1 MTTCV
6 LLRIVLKDGSGMRYN
21 GSLKC
26 QTLTG
31 NEQMNEYGEPVA
43 AQVSWGDP
51 VPCSIKT
58 NSDTRKGKYEDGE
71 FRMASFTILIEFV
84 AGFAADRVK
93 LERNGEELGEYRVL
107 SVEPLTSVGRI
118 QIMV

>member
-58 NSDTRKGKYEDGE
+58 NSDTRKGRYEDGE

>member
-1 MTTCV
+1 
-6 LLRIVLKDGSGMRYN
+6 MRYN

-51 VPCSIKT
+51 VPSSIKT

-71 FRMASFTILIEFV
+71 FLMASFTILIEFF

-93 LERNGEELGEYRVL
+93 LDVYLHKDGVSFSR
-107 SVEPLTSVGRI
+107 SVDRADD
-118 QIMV
+118 